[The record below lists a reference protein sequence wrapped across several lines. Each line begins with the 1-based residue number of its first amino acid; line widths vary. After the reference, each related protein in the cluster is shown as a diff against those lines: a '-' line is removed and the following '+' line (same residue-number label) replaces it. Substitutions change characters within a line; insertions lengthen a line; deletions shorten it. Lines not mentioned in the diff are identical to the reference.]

1 MAEVRPDQLTD
12 PTPCDEFDVATLMGH
27 LVATVDRARVIG
39 EGGDPTTVPL
49 VAIAVDGDRCAAYR
63 IAGERMWA
71 VWSDDAL
78 LDVTVTAPWGR
89 VPGRAAIWGYLNE
102 TLVHGWDLAAAT
114 GQPTETDSALAE
126 SALAVARRAIPASPR
141 GGHVPFGA
149 VVEPP
154 RERDRRNASPTGPA
168 GPASAGPRSPPDTR
182 RRPARC
188 CVRGVVVPVNLLGG
202 ATLGRRRRH
211 RPAPRRASP
220 AP

>member
-1 MAEVRPDQLTD
+1 MIRDESGRGPHTCTRSKGPTMTDITDPRPLYREALAWVTALMAEVRPDQLTD

-149 VVEPP
+149 VVEPA
-154 RERDRRNASPTGPA
+154 EGA
-168 GPASAGPRSPPDTR
+168 GPTERLANWSGRTGIG
-182 RRPARC
+182 RPAIS
-188 CVRGVVVPVNLLGG
+188 
-202 ATLGRRRRH
+202 A
-211 RPAPRRASP
+211 
-220 AP
+220 

>member
-1 MAEVRPDQLTD
+1 MTDITDPRPLYREALAWVTALMAEVRPDQLTD

-149 VVEPP
+149 VVEPA
-154 RERDRRNASPTGPA
+154 EGA
-168 GPASAGPRSPPDTR
+168 GPTERLANWSGRTGIGRPTISA
-182 RRPARC
+182 
-188 CVRGVVVPVNLLGG
+188 
-202 ATLGRRRRH
+202 
-211 RPAPRRASP
+211 
-220 AP
+220 